1 MKPLC
6 EPSSG
11 FVGIK
16 SPSDSEKVPL
26 ICRAKYRLAGTLVLW
41 LEWRKNTESILTQK
55 GHLPFSQSAWCFDVC
70 SCRLFFPN
78 TPSQNTEANPPSL
91 TLASPEGAVVAHLCS
106 RPFPLFCLQ
115 FARACE
121 TWRERTGFQG
131 CGGAGGTAAGSSPTP
146 WGGWWP

>member
-1 MKPLC
+1 MRRKLWPERPAVDWIYIPLFCGSSLSWIGIIHTSAVLGLPFPWPGWMWAWRLQLDNWKSAAGWSVQDAKPLC
-6 EPSSG
+6 EPNSG

-26 ICRAKYRLAGTLVLW
+26 MCRAKYRLAGTLVLW

-78 TPSQNTEANPPSL
+78 TPISE
-91 TLASPEGAVVAHLCS
+91 H
-106 RPFPLFCLQ
+106 
-115 FARACE
+115 
-121 TWRERTGFQG
+121 
-131 CGGAGGTAAGSSPTP
+131 
-146 WGGWWP
+146 